1 MVRVLACICFV
12 FAGAI
17 TGLVLSDKLKQKRE
31 GSREIYSML
40 VQISSLIRY
49 RRLNVYEIVRELNS
63 SKNYKYLRFLS
74 QLPECYNPGEDF
86 HEQWFRSLITD
97 RELSDDERSL
107 LLSFGSVLGT
117 SDVEGQLMYIESS
130 LESVKALEQR
140 RTEEYQQKGK
150 LYRSL
155 GILFGTMVG
164 IMFI

>member
-1 MVRVLACICFV
+1 MVRIFACICFV
-12 FAGAI
+12 LAGAVVGFI
-17 TGLVLSDKLKQKRE
+17 LSDKLKLKRE
-31 GSREIYSML
+31 SSREIHSML

-49 RRLNVYEIVRELNS
+49 QRLNVYEIVHELNS
-63 SKNYKYLRFLS
+63 CKNYKYLDFLTR
-74 QLPECYNPGEDF
+74 LPERYNPGEDF
-86 HEQWFRSLITD
+86 HEQWSGSLMTD
-97 RELSDDERSL
+97 RYLSEDERSL
-107 LLSFGSVLGT
+107 LLNFGSVFGT

-140 RTEEYQQKGK
+140 RSEEYQQKGR